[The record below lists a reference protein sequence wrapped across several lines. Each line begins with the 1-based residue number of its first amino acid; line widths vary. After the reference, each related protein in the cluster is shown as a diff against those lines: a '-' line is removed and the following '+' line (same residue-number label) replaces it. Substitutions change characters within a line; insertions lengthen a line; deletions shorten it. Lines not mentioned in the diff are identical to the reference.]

1 MFKFSAKSQEYLN
14 TCHPD
19 IQRVFHR
26 VMSYQEMDFTVL
38 EGQRTDERQMMLF
51 ADGKSQLDGVI
62 NKSRH
67 QSTPSEAIDVA
78 PYPINWESLPEFNRL
93 ATLIFRACLEEG
105 VHLEYGGHWKNF
117 KDYPHWELKTCQS

>member
-1 MFKFSAKSQEYLN
+1 MYRFSEKSQAKLDS
-14 TCHPD
+14 CHAD
-19 IQRVFHR
+19 IQRVFNR

-38 EGQRTDERQMMLF
+38 EGERTDERQMMLF

-67 QSTPSEAIDVA
+67 QSSPSQAADIA

-93 ATLIFRACLEEG
+93 ATLVFKACLEEG
-105 VHLEYGGHWKNF
+105 VSLEWGGHWKSF
-117 KDYPHWELKTCQS
+117 HDLPHWQLK